1 MACRVVAALS
11 AALVALPLSAAF
23 APPAFAQAEHAQ
35 RIALEV
41 AIRRAQVR
49 AALCEQHKLD
59 PAALQAQRPVLAL
72 PTSPP
77 TGTGGPVALP
87 AQCPQPADSQRR

>member
-1 MACRVVAALS
+1 MACRVITVLPAALC
-11 AALVALPLSAAF
+11 LALPLSTTF
-23 APPAFAQAEHAQ
+23 APRAFAQVENAQ

-49 AALCEQHKLD
+49 AALCEQQRLD
-59 PAALQAQRPVLAL
+59 PAGLQTQRPQIAVPA
-72 PTSPP
+72 SPP

-87 AQCPQPADSQRR
+87 ADCPQRR